1 MKILDQNEIKQPG
14 GFLLAEPPRSEDW
27 QVVLGAEDPEI
38 EPSGDWSDDVIEME
52 LQRNAYF
59 DNYSCVTSSLL
70 NKVQCIIK
78 HKYNERIDWS
88 KRYVAVGSG
97 TKAGVGNS
105 VNNPCEF
112 LRKKGDVLEVDCPTM
127 TETMHQSEYFLPISQ
142 ATKDKECFLKDW
154 AYTHKYLPRYDGTCS
169 TIDLLKWA
177 IKRSPIM
184 VSVEGAYHFDTR
196 GRVRWGGT
204 PIAHEVLIVKFE
216 GDTAYILDSENNEGL
231 VPFDINYRFHYPKLG
246 FITKLKPLELNT
258 SSMSVEK
265 ISLIKGD
272 GSEKIYV
279 LRDGLKCWIKTAET
293 FTTIFGKE
301 IFENQEWNVV
311 PQGEANAIPD
321 GPDIDLSDPALIALI
336 KSFVEQIKKVGKRLS
351 GK

>member
-1 MKILDQNEIKQPG
+1 
-14 GFLLAEPPRSEDW
+14 
-27 QVVLGAEDPEI
+27 
-38 EPSGDWSDDVIEME
+38 
-52 LQRNAYF
+52 
-59 DNYSCVTSSLL
+59 VTFSLL

-78 HKYNERIDWS
+78 HKYGETIDWS
-88 KRYVAVGSG
+88 KRYVAIGSG
-97 TKAGVGNS
+97 TKAGVGSS

-112 LRKKGDVLEVDCPTM
+112 LRKKGDVLEVNCPTM
-127 TETMHQSEYFLPISQ
+127 TNTMRQSEYFAAIHQSV
-142 ATKDKECFLKDW
+142 KDKECFLKDW

-184 VSVEGAYHFDTR
+184 VSVESAYHFDTR

-258 SSMSVEK
+258 NSMAIESC
-265 ISLIKGD
+265 SLIRKSTG
-272 GSEKIYV
+272 
-279 LRDGLKCWIKTAET
+279 
-293 FTTIFGKE
+293 
-301 IFENQEWNVV
+301 
-311 PQGEANAIPD
+311 
-321 GPDIDLSDPALIALI
+321 DIDLLNSSGFRLHFPDMPTFKAIMGDEIVEKEEWNQIPDNEFDAIPCKGDLTLPLDPSVAIAL
-336 KSFVEQIKKVGKRLS
+336 KMLKDALLKKIGFK
-351 GK
+351 K